1 MAEKYFYLLIILSVV
16 TGLLLMRIVIERIRR
31 RQQSRHMERGLAEY
45 LALKSSGKRV
55 TKTRFGSDS

>member
-16 TGLLLMRIVIERIRR
+16 IGLLLMRIVIERIRR

>member
-16 TGLLLMRIVIERIRR
+16 IGLLLMRIVIERIRR

-45 LALKSSGKRV
+45 LALKSSGKRI